1 MSDYKK
7 PLPEIQPFSQAFW
20 DGTKARKLLVQHCN
34 DCGANIFY
42 PRRDCPEC
50 WSQNLGW
57 IEAQGTGEIFS
68 FTVTYEGVEEIFV
81 DDLPIIL
88 AWVDLP
94 EGIRMNT
101 NILECDPDEVYI
113 GMPVE
118 VVFSDVTPEITLP
131 FFRPVR
137 DP

>member
-1 MSDYKK
+1 MSDYKR

-20 DGTKARKLLVQHCN
+20 DGTKAHKLLVQHCE
-34 DCGANIFY
+34 DCDINIFY

-50 WSQNLGW
+50 WGQNLSW
-57 IEAQGTGEIFS
+57 IEAKGTAEVYS
-68 FTVTYEGVEEIFV
+68 YTVTYEGVEEMFE

-101 NILECDPDEVYI
+101 NLLECDPEEVHI
-113 GMPVE
+113 GMQVE
-118 VVFSDVTPEITLP
+118 VMFKDVTAEITLP

-137 DP
+137 ES

>member
-20 DGTKARKLLVQHCN
+20 DGTKARKLLIQYCD
-34 DCGANIFY
+34 DCDANIFY
-42 PRRDCPEC
+42 PRRDCPHC
-50 WSQNLGW
+50 WRQNLAW
-57 IEAQGTGEIFS
+57 IEAKGIGEVFS
-68 FTVTYEGVEEIFV
+68 FTVTYEGVEAMFE

-88 AWVDLP
+88 AWIDLP

-101 NILECDPDEVYI
+101 NLLECEAEQVYI

-118 VVFSDVTPEITLP
+118 VIFRDVTDEITLP

-137 DP
+137 GS

>member
-1 MSDYKK
+1 MSDYKR

-20 DGTKARKLLVQHCN
+20 DGTKAHKLLVQHCE
-34 DCGANIFY
+34 DCDINIFY

-50 WSQNLGW
+50 WDQNLSW
-57 IEAQGTGEIFS
+57 IEAKGTAEVYS
-68 FTVTYEGVEEIFV
+68 YTVTYEGVEEMFE

-101 NILECDPDEVYI
+101 NLLECDPEEVHI
-113 GMPVE
+113 GMQVE
-118 VVFSDVTPEITLP
+118 VMFKDVTAEITLP

-137 DP
+137 ES